1 MLTLDN
7 TVFLLVDV
15 QGKLAHSMH
24 AKDNLFK
31 NLKKLIKGMRVL
43 DIPILWTEQN
53 PKGLGPTVPEV
64 AALLPDVQALP
75 KYSFSCFKN
84 KEFRH
89 ALEALNRTTVVVGG
103 IETHVCVYQTVR
115 DLALAKYSV
124 QLVADA
130 VSSRTSE
137 NRQIGLE
144 KCASSG
150 AEITS
155 VETVLFE
162 LLEVAEGYRFK
173 EILEIVR

>member
-1 MLTLDN
+1 MLTTDN

-24 AKDNLFK
+24 AKENLFK

-64 AALLPDVQALP
+64 AELLPELQALP
-75 KYSFSCFKN
+75 KYSFSCYKD
-84 KEFRH
+84 KEIRQ
-89 ALEALNRTTVVVGG
+89 ALEALNRTTVLVAG
-103 IETHVCVYQTVR
+103 IEAHVCVYQTVR
-115 DLALAKYSV
+115 DLRKALYDV

-130 VSSRTSE
+130 ISSRLIE
-137 NRQIGLE
+137 NKQIGLE
-144 KCASSG
+144 KCKSTG

-155 VETVLFE
+155 VETALFE
-162 LLEVAEGYRFK
+162 LLQVAEGDRFK
-173 EILEIVR
+173 MILDVIK

>member
-1 MLTLDN
+1 MLTSDN

-24 AKDNLFK
+24 AKENLFK

-53 PKGLGPTVPEV
+53 PKGLGPTVPEIAV
-64 AALLPDVQALP
+64 LLPELQALP
-75 KYSFSCFKN
+75 KYSFSCYKD
-84 KEFRH
+84 KEIRQ
-89 ALEALNRTTVVVGG
+89 ALEALNRTTVLVAG

-115 DLALAKYSV
+115 DLTGAKYSI

-144 KCASSG
+144 KCKSTG
-150 AEITS
+150 AAITS
-155 VETVLFE
+155 VETALFE
-162 LLEVAEGYRFK
+162 LLEVAEGDRFK